1 MRVREAAVLT
11 ALATILG
18 LTASLWALAL
28 WPLPTDAP
36 LWLARTRAVCFGTT
50 SSGLPD
56 ASGWLVMTV
65 QPGIMLSILVAG
77 WGPALAESLRWV
89 ARGTAGRAS
98 LLAVALSLALGLAAA
113 GWRVARA
120 SDRSSVAV
128 VDEEPPA
135 TYPRLDRPAPPLGL
149 VDQRGLTVSL
159 ARFSGRPVL
168 VTFAYAHCQTVCPVI
183 VHDVLTAR
191 RAAGRP
197 RSGAERGPSSPPV
210 LVVTLDPERDVPAR
224 LPAIAAQWK
233 LEGEELVLSGSVA
246 AVEATLNAW
255 GVARARDPQ
264 TGDVAH
270 PRLVYILDGR
280 GRIAYATTGG
290 VRAITS
296 LLGRL

>member
-1 MRVREAAVLT
+1 MRVRDLAVLT
-11 ALATILG
+11 ALTVILG
-18 LTASLWALAL
+18 LTVGLWALAL

-36 LWLARTRAVCFGTT
+36 MWLARTRAVCFGTT

-56 ASGWLVMTV
+56 ASGWVVMIV
-65 QPGIMLSILVAG
+65 QPGIMLSILFAG
-77 WGPALAESLRWV
+77 WGRALAESLRWV
-89 ARGTAGRAS
+89 ARAAPGRAA
-98 LLAVALSLALGLAAA
+98 LLAVVAALALGLGAA

-120 SDRSSVAV
+120 SDRSSVAAL
-128 VDEEPPA
+128 DEEPPA
-135 TYPRLDRPAPPLGL
+135 TYPRLNRPAPPIGL
-149 VDQRGLTVSL
+149 ADQHGRAVSL
-159 ARFSGRPVL
+159 DQFTGRPVL

-183 VHDVLTAR
+183 VHDVIEAR
-191 RAAGRP
+191 RAA
-197 RSGAERGPSSPPV
+197 PSPV
-210 LVVTLDPERDVPAR
+210 PAALVVTLDPQRDVPAR

-233 LEGEELVLSGSVA
+233 LDGEELVLSGSVA
-246 AVEATLNAW
+246 AVEAALDAW

-270 PRLVYILDGR
+270 PRLVYILDGE

>member
-1 MRVREAAVLT
+1 MPARRRRERWSWYSSSSPRLLCITSSTGSCCLSFGGSGSAMRVREAAVLT

-36 LWLARTRAVCFGTT
+36 LWLPPPPAGCFGTT

-120 SDRSSVAV
+120 SDRSSVAA

-191 RAAGRP
+191 RAAGP
-197 RSGAERGPSSPPV
+197 PSPAV

-233 LEGEELVLSGSVA
+233 LEAEELVASGSVA
-246 AVEATLNAW
+246 QVEAALDAW
-255 GVARARDPQ
+255 SVA
-264 TGDVAH
+264 
-270 PRLVYILDGR
+270 
-280 GRIAYATTGG
+280 
-290 VRAITS
+290 
-296 LLGRL
+296 